1 MALSLSL
8 ILLLGMVSNRLFEQ
22 LNLPG
27 LLGMLLTGVLLGPYG
42 FDLLSPDLLAV
53 SGDLRLIALII
64 ILLRAGLGLDRE
76 TLNRIGGPA
85 LRMSF
90 LPGLAEGLVV
100 ILTASLLLGIG
111 WKEAGILAF
120 LLAAV
125 SPAVVVP
132 GMLDLIEK
140 GASPGKKIP
149 TLILAGASLDDVV
162 AITLFTAFT
171 ALYSGTR
178 VSVFLQVLQIPL
190 SIGLGLLLGILSG
203 LILVWLYRRF
213 PMRATRQVMV
223 LLGGAILLTSL
234 EDALAG
240 RLPLASLLSVMTV
253 GFLLLEH
260 SPGTAHGISSK
271 LGKIWLF
278 AQLLLFVLV
287 GAAVNIQVALDSGLT
302 GVIIIGAG
310 LLGRSAGVLLSLIRT
325 GFSRQEKLF
334 CIIAYTPKATVQA
347 AMGAVPLAL
356 GVPSGEIFLAI
367 AVLSILITAPL
378 GALGIRIT
386 GEPFLGTGPG
396 EDKEAA

>member
-386 GEPFLGTGPG
+386 GEPFLGTGPADD
-396 EDKEAA
+396 EEAA

>member
-386 GEPFLGTGPG
+386 GESFLGTGPADD
-396 EDKEAA
+396 EEAA

>member
-1 MALSLSL
+1 
-8 ILLLGMVSNRLFEQ
+8 
-22 LNLPG
+22 
-27 LLGMLLTGVLLGPYG
+27 
-42 FDLLSPDLLAV
+42 
-53 SGDLRLIALII
+53 
-64 ILLRAGLGLDRE
+64 
-76 TLNRIGGPA
+76 
-85 LRMSF
+85 
-90 LPGLAEGLVV
+90 
-100 ILTASLLLGIG
+100 
-111 WKEAGILAF
+111 
-120 LLAAV
+120 
-125 SPAVVVP
+125 
-132 GMLDLIEK
+132 
-140 GASPGKKIP
+140 
-149 TLILAGASLDDVV
+149 
-162 AITLFTAFT
+162 
-171 ALYSGTR
+171 
-178 VSVFLQVLQIPL
+178 
-190 SIGLGLLLGILSG
+190 
-203 LILVWLYRRF
+203 
-213 PMRATRQVMV
+213 V

-240 RLPLASLLSVMTV
+240 CLPLASLLSVMTV

-396 EDKEAA
+396 EDEEAA